1 MQPPPSVC
9 ASRLTFCMLAV
20 RGRSPFPSRGAGG
33 APAPRLGWTGVAISD
48 GVLMA
53 GRGASAAIASPGRSG
68 LAEDGSPEQGTED
81 DERGRLLRKAV
92 ATVVEAL
99 GDHGVAYR
107 RNLQAWIAG
116 YRPAARTI
124 AALPASVKMA
134 GARLPASPKSLR
146 AAHKELVRSVDQL
159 RKDFRVDVR
168 VRPARPRSL
177 KHASLSSM
185 VCASP
190 PGPDWP
196 HRAYYASFAS

>member
-1 MQPPPSVC
+1 M
-9 ASRLTFCMLAV
+9 
-20 RGRSPFPSRGAGG
+20 
-33 APAPRLGWTGVAISD
+33 
-48 GVLMA
+48 
-53 GRGASAAIASPGRSG
+53 
-68 LAEDGSPEQGTED
+68 
-81 DERGRLLRKAV
+81 RKAV

-124 AALPASVKMA
+124 AALPASVWMA